1 MRKLQDTIWE
11 ESREV
16 LILLSEEADQVLVV
30 VVVVVIEAN
39 DICLDLPQED
49 TSHME
54 EEDMNMRIDI
64 TEEEEKAERDTMKEI
79 TIKNSKETNPKI
91 LANCFLLIFHILNV
105 LIKLVY
111 EETSKTE

>member
-11 ESREV
+11 ESQ
-16 LILLSEEADQVLVV
+16 EADQVLVVV

-79 TIKNSKETNPKI
+79 TIKNI
-91 LANCFLLIFHILNV
+91 
-105 LIKLVY
+105 Y